1 MNYINLN
8 RKPFFAFNIWSIES
22 AKAIMD
28 AAGKTGHAVILQTS
42 MKAFSQLDREALRF
56 FVTDYGENWVRNHE
70 REIFERTY
78 RFLSPNDYLIAR
90 LTGSFVTDYMNAHKW
105 YYDEASQ
112 AIRQSCW
119 RNWRS
124 RKGCCRKW
132 CLSVPV
138 LGVYCRKFV
147 KKQDFPHRP
156 G

>member
-1 MNYINLN
+1 M
-8 RKPFFAFNIWSIES
+8 
-22 AKAIMD
+22 
-28 AAGKTGHAVILQTS
+28 
-42 MKAFSQLDREALRF
+42 
-56 FVTDYGENWVRNHE
+56 RNHE

-124 RKGCCRKW
+124 RKDAAG
-132 CLSVPV
+132 S
-138 LGVYCRKFV
+138 GVSRYLYWECTA
-147 KKQDFPHRP
+147 
-156 G
+156 GSL